1 MRLTIETFNLQAVER
16 SLCVEALNEGG
27 SIVGAAALLGITR
40 HSLKRRIT
48 KHNITWPV
56 RRIATAPGVPG
67 AVLVSSSSSSS
78 SAPTSPAPFAPATTP
93 VAAPSFSSAAPSSPV
108 VLSAPRIIRQ

>member
-56 RRIATAPGVPG
+56 RRIATAPGVA
-67 AVLVSSSSSSS
+67 AVVVGTSPPTTPAAF
-78 SAPTSPAPFAPATTP
+78 APTTTP
-93 VAAPSFSSAAPSSPV
+93 VASPSFTATSAATQAV
-108 VLSAPRIIRQ
+108 FAAPRIIRD